1 MQVLSFEYKKK
12 KWKLIAYIVGGALL
26 LIILL
31 IAALT
36 GQLQEN
42 SCDNSTTTETQL
54 DSKSMTENAKNIYA
68 HWKQK
73 YGATPQAAAGIL
85 GVLQL
90 ESRLD
95 PKSVNSSSGAT
106 GLAQWLGGRKDKLE
120 DLAHKEN
127 KPATNLGVQL
137 DYLDQELNSSYYAS
151 NKQIF
156 KYTDVHKATK
166 EWLMDYEGMSKN
178 PEQWY
183 LSQRYGYADHWYS
196 VLGASDPVAGNTL
209 DNASSGDLTELGC
222 DSDPS
227 YSGGSIVKNAESMK
241 GDFYYVQTHPS
252 PDLGS
257 DLKNPNKTGGTDC
270 SGFVWLALNKAG
282 YKVPANMGWFTGS
295 MASDAKGNH
304 QYLKQISENDAKAG
318 DIVIVNQGAG
328 AGNNGHTAILLD
340 KWQGK
345 ATKIIEQ
352 GGVGDK
358 VNESTFGTAFYSLL
372 SGSDVTLARPIKKWG
387 GTSKWSVAWF

>member
-1 MQVLSFEYKKK
+1 MGLAYEFQKKK
-12 KWKLIAYIVGGALL
+12 IKFILYGIVGFFIAII
-26 LIILL
+26 LII
-31 IAALT
+31 AGLT
-36 GQLQEN
+36 GDLEEN
-42 SCDNSTTTETQL
+42 CGDDTTSSQVTNL
-54 DSKSMTENAKNIYA
+54 DDKGMEENAKNIA
-68 HWKQK
+68 KHWKQK

-120 DLAHKEN
+120 DLAHKES

-166 EWLMDYEGMSKN
+166 AWLMDYEGMSKN
-178 PEQWY
+178 PEQWF
-183 LSQRYGYADHWYS
+183 LSKRYAFADHWYS
-196 VLGASDPVAGNTL
+196 VIGTKDPVAGDSL
-209 DNASSGDLTELGC
+209 KNASQDEEANANLDC
-222 DSDPS
+222 ASDTDT
-227 YSGGSIVKNAESMK
+227 GKADGNIIKTAKSMK
-241 GDFYYVQTHPS
+241 GYFKYGQSHPS
-252 PDLGS
+252 ADLGTN
-257 DLKNPNKTGGTDC
+257 LKNPNKSGTTDC
-270 SGFVWLALNKAG
+270 SGFIWLTLNKAG
-282 YKVPANMGWFTGS
+282 YKVPTNMGWFTGT
-295 MASDAKGNH
+295 MASDAKGSH

-328 AGNNGHTAILLD
+328 AGNNGHTAFITEN
-340 KWQGK
+340 WHGK
-345 ATKIIEQ
+345 NTKIIEE
-352 GGVGDK
+352 GGDTTGH

-372 SGSDVTLARPIKKWG
+372 SGSDVTLARPIKK
-387 GTSKWSVAWF
+387 

>member
-1 MQVLSFEYKKK
+1 MGLAYEFQKKK
-12 KWKLIAYIVGGALL
+12 VKFILYGIVGFFIAII
-26 LIILL
+26 LII
-31 IAALT
+31 AGLT
-36 GQLQEN
+36 GDLEEN
-42 SCDNSTTTETQL
+42 CGDDTTSSQVTNL
-54 DSKSMTENAKNIYA
+54 DDKGMEENAKNIA
-68 HWKQK
+68 KHWKQK

-120 DLAHKEN
+120 DLAHKES

-166 EWLMDYEGMSKN
+166 AWLMDYEGMSKN
-178 PEQWY
+178 PEQWF
-183 LSQRYGYADHWYS
+183 LSKRYAFADHWYS
-196 VLGASDPVAGNTL
+196 VIGTKDPVAGDSL
-209 DNASSGDLTELGC
+209 KNASQDEEANANLDC
-222 DSDPS
+222 ASDTDT
-227 YSGGSIVKNAESMK
+227 GKADGNIIKTAKSMK
-241 GDFYYVQTHPS
+241 GYFKYGQSHPS
-252 PDLGS
+252 ADLGTN
-257 DLKNPNKTGGTDC
+257 LKNPNKSGTTDC
-270 SGFVWLALNKAG
+270 SGFIWLTLNKAG
-282 YKVPANMGWFTGS
+282 YKVPTNMGWFTGT
-295 MASDAKGNH
+295 MASDAKGSH

-328 AGNNGHTAILLD
+328 AGNNGHTAFITEN
-340 KWQGK
+340 WHGK
-345 ATKIIEQ
+345 NTKIIEE
-352 GGVGDK
+352 GGDTTGR

-372 SGSDVTLARPIKKWG
+372 SGSDVTLARPIKK
-387 GTSKWSVAWF
+387 

>member
-1 MQVLSFEYKKK
+1 MGLAYEFQKKK
-12 KWKLIAYIVGGALL
+12 IKFILYGIVGFFIAII
-26 LIILL
+26 LII
-31 IAALT
+31 AGLT
-36 GQLQEN
+36 GDLEEN
-42 SCDNSTTTETQL
+42 CGDDTTSSQVTNL
-54 DSKSMTENAKNIYA
+54 DDKGMEENAKNIA
-68 HWKQK
+68 KHWKQK

-120 DLAHKEN
+120 DLAHKES

-166 EWLMDYEGMSKN
+166 AWLMDYEGMSKN
-178 PEQWY
+178 PEQWF
-183 LSQRYGYADHWYS
+183 LSKRYAFADHWYS
-196 VLGASDPVAGNTL
+196 VIGTKDPVAGDSL
-209 DNASSGDLTELGC
+209 KNASQDEEANANLDCT
-222 DSDPS
+222 SDTDT
-227 YSGGSIVKNAESMK
+227 GKADGNIIKTAKSMK
-241 GDFYYVQTHPS
+241 GYFKYGQSHPS
-252 PDLGS
+252 ADLGTN
-257 DLKNPNKTGGTDC
+257 LKNPNKSGTTDC
-270 SGFVWLALNKAG
+270 SGFIWLTLNKAG
-282 YKVPANMGWFTGS
+282 YKVPANMGWFTGT
-295 MASDAKGNH
+295 MASDAKGSH

-328 AGNNGHTAILLD
+328 AGNNGHTAFITEN
-340 KWQGK
+340 WHGK
-345 ATKIIEQ
+345 NTKIIEE
-352 GGVGDK
+352 GGDTTGH

-372 SGSDVTLARPIKKWG
+372 SGSDVTLARPIKK
-387 GTSKWSVAWF
+387 

>member
-1 MQVLSFEYKKK
+1 MGLAYEFQKKK
-12 KWKLIAYIVGGALL
+12 IKFILYGIVGFFIAII
-26 LIILL
+26 LII
-31 IAALT
+31 AGLT
-36 GQLQEN
+36 GDLEEN
-42 SCDNSTTTETQL
+42 CGDDTTSSQVTNL
-54 DSKSMTENAKNIYA
+54 DDKGMEENAKNIA
-68 HWKQK
+68 KHWKQK

-120 DLAHKEN
+120 DLAHKES

-166 EWLMDYEGMSKN
+166 AWLMDYEGMSKN
-178 PEQWY
+178 PEQWF
-183 LSQRYGYADHWYS
+183 LSKRYAFADHWYS
-196 VLGASDPVAGNTL
+196 VIGTKDPVAGDSL
-209 DNASSGDLTELGC
+209 KNASQDEEANANLDC
-222 DSDPS
+222 ASDTDT
-227 YSGGSIVKNAESMK
+227 GKADGNIIKTAKSMK
-241 GDFYYVQTHPS
+241 GYFKYGQSHPS
-252 PDLGS
+252 ADLGTN
-257 DLKNPNKTGGTDC
+257 LKNPNKSGTTDC
-270 SGFVWLALNKAG
+270 SGFIWLTLNKAG
-282 YKVPANMGWFTGS
+282 YKVPANMGWFTGT
-295 MASDAKGNH
+295 MASDAKGSH

-328 AGNNGHTAILLD
+328 AGNNGHTAFITEN
-340 KWQGK
+340 WHGK
-345 ATKIIEQ
+345 NTKIIEE
-352 GGVGDK
+352 GGDTTGH

-372 SGSDVTLARPIKKWG
+372 SGSDVTLARPIKK
-387 GTSKWSVAWF
+387 

>member
-1 MQVLSFEYKKK
+1 MGLAYEFQKKK
-12 KWKLIAYIVGGALL
+12 VKFILYGIVGFFIAII
-26 LIILL
+26 LII
-31 IAALT
+31 AGLT
-36 GQLQEN
+36 GDLEEN
-42 SCDNSTTTETQL
+42 CGDDTTSSQVTNLDDKGTE
-54 DSKSMTENAKNIYA
+54 ENAKNIA
-68 HWKQK
+68 KHWKQK

-166 EWLMDYEGMSKN
+166 AWLMDYEGMSKN
-178 PEQWY
+178 PEQWF
-183 LSQRYGYADHWYS
+183 LSKRYAFADHWYS
-196 VLGASDPVAGNTL
+196 VVGTKDPVAGDSL
-209 DNASSGDLTELGC
+209 KNASQDEEANANLDC
-222 DSDPS
+222 ASDTDT
-227 YSGGSIVKNAESMK
+227 GKADGNIIKTAKSMK
-241 GDFYYVQTHPS
+241 GYFKYGQSHPS
-252 PDLGS
+252 ADLGTN
-257 DLKNPNKTGGTDC
+257 LKNPNKSGTTDC
-270 SGFVWLALNKAG
+270 SGFIWLTLNKAG
-282 YKVPANMGWFTGS
+282 YKVPANMGWFTGT
-295 MASDAKGNH
+295 MASDAKGSH

-328 AGNNGHTAILLD
+328 AGNNGHTAFITEN
-340 KWQGK
+340 WHGK
-345 ATKIIEQ
+345 NTKIIEE
-352 GGVGDK
+352 GGDTTGH

-372 SGSDVTLARPIKKWG
+372 SGSDVTLARPIKK
-387 GTSKWSVAWF
+387 

>member
-1 MQVLSFEYKKK
+1 MGLAYEFQKKK
-12 KWKLIAYIVGGALL
+12 VKFILYGIVGFFIAII
-26 LIILL
+26 LII
-31 IAALT
+31 AGLT
-36 GQLQEN
+36 GDLEEN
-42 SCDNSTTTETQL
+42 CGDDTTSSQVTNVDDKGME
-54 DSKSMTENAKNIYA
+54 ENAKNIA
-68 HWKQK
+68 KHWKQK

-166 EWLMDYEGMSKN
+166 AWLMDYEGMSKN
-178 PEQWY
+178 PEQWF
-183 LSQRYGYADHWYS
+183 LSKRYAFADHWYS
-196 VLGASDPVAGNTL
+196 VIGTKDPVAGDSL
-209 DNASSGDLTELGC
+209 ENASQDEEANANLDC
-222 DSDPS
+222 ASDTDT
-227 YSGGSIVKNAESMK
+227 GKADGNIIKTAKSMK
-241 GDFYYVQTHPS
+241 GYFYYVQSHPS
-252 PDLGS
+252 SDLGS
-257 DLKNPNKTGGTDC
+257 DLKNPNKSGGTDC
-270 SGFVWLALNKAG
+270 SGFVWLTLNKAG
-282 YKVPANMGWFTGS
+282 YKVPANMGWFTGT
-295 MASDAKGNH
+295 MASDAKGSH

-328 AGNNGHTAILLD
+328 AGNNGHTAFITEN
-340 KWQGK
+340 WHGK
-345 ATKIIEQ
+345 NTKIIEE
-352 GGVGDK
+352 GGDTTGH

-372 SGSDVTLARPIKKWG
+372 SGSDVTLARPIKK
-387 GTSKWSVAWF
+387 

>member
-1 MQVLSFEYKKK
+1 MGLAYEFQKKK
-12 KWKLIAYIVGGALL
+12 VKFILYGIVGFFIAII
-26 LIILL
+26 LII
-31 IAALT
+31 AGLT
-36 GQLQEN
+36 GDLEEN
-42 SCDNSTTTETQL
+42 CGDDTTSSQVTNLDDKGTE
-54 DSKSMTENAKNIYA
+54 ENAKNIA
-68 HWKQK
+68 KHWKQK

-166 EWLMDYEGMSKN
+166 AWLMDYEGMSKN
-178 PEQWY
+178 PEQWF
-183 LSQRYGYADHWYS
+183 LSKRYAFADHWFS
-196 VLGASDPVAGNTL
+196 VIGTKDPVAGDSL
-209 DNASSGDLTELGC
+209 KNASQDEEANANLDC
-222 DSDPS
+222 ASDTDT
-227 YSGGSIVKNAESMK
+227 GKADGNIIKTAKSMK
-241 GDFYYVQTHPS
+241 GYFKYGQSHPS
-252 PDLGS
+252 ADLGTN
-257 DLKNPNKTGGTDC
+257 LKNPNKSGTTDC
-270 SGFVWLALNKAG
+270 SGFIWLTLNKAG
-282 YKVPANMGWFTGS
+282 YKVPANMGWFTGT
-295 MASDAKGNH
+295 MASDAKGSH

-328 AGNNGHTAILLD
+328 AGNNGHTAFITEN
-340 KWQGK
+340 WHGK
-345 ATKIIEQ
+345 NTKIIEE
-352 GGVGDK
+352 GGDTTGH

-372 SGSDVTLARPIKKWG
+372 NGGDVTLARPIKK
-387 GTSKWSVAWF
+387 

>member
-95 PKSVNSSSGAT
+95 PNSVNSSSGAT

-166 EWLMDYEGMSKN
+166 AWLMDYEGMGKN

-196 VLGASDPVAGNTL
+196 VFGASDPVAGNTL
-209 DNASSGDLTELGC
+209 DNASSGNLTELGC

-241 GDFYYVQTHPS
+241 GDFHYVQTHPS

-257 DLKNPNKTGGTDC
+257 DLKNPSKTGGTDC

-282 YKVPANMGWFTGS
+282 YKVPANMGWFTGT
-295 MASDAKGNH
+295 MASDAKGSH

-352 GGVGDK
+352 GGTGDK

-372 SGSDVTLARPIKKWG
+372 SGSDVTLARPIKK
-387 GTSKWSVAWF
+387 

>member
-31 IAALT
+31 IAAIT

-42 SCDNSTTTETQL
+42 SCDNSTTIETQL

-166 EWLMDYEGMSKN
+166 AWLMDYEGMSKN
-178 PEQWY
+178 PEQWF
-183 LSQRYGYADHWYS
+183 LSKRYAFADHWYS
-196 VLGASDPVAGNTL
+196 VVGTKDPVAGDSL
-209 DNASSGDLTELGC
+209 KNASQDEEANANLDC
-222 DSDPS
+222 ASDTDT
-227 YSGGSIVKNAESMK
+227 GKADGNIIKTAKSMK
-241 GDFYYVQTHPS
+241 GYFKYGQSHPS
-252 PDLGS
+252 ADLGTN
-257 DLKNPNKTGGTDC
+257 LKNPNKSGTTDC
-270 SGFVWLALNKAG
+270 SGFIWLTLNKAG
-282 YKVPANMGWFTGS
+282 YKVPANMGWFTGT
-295 MASDAKGNH
+295 MASDAKGSH
-304 QYLKQISENDAKAG
+304 QY
-318 DIVIVNQGAG
+318 
-328 AGNNGHTAILLD
+328 
-340 KWQGK
+340 
-345 ATKIIEQ
+345 
-352 GGVGDK
+352 
-358 VNESTFGTAFYSLL
+358 
-372 SGSDVTLARPIKKWG
+372 
-387 GTSKWSVAWF
+387 